1 MSDGSFG
8 EPIARHAPL
17 LVSIQEAMRLT
28 GIGRSLLYERMRA
41 GEIAFVHVGKRR
53 LIPFAAL
60 REWTERLPPQ
70 PRVAARRRTGD
81 PISRVPGAEVAMLA
95 PPEGKRCPAAGGNP
109 PAGRGFTMKWTVTR
123 VTSRARPSRAGGAS

>member
-1 MSDGSFG
+1 LSDGSFG
-8 EPIARHAPL
+8 EPIARQAPL

-28 GIGRSLLYERMRA
+28 GIGRSLLYERMRT

-70 PRVAARRRTGD
+70 PRDAAAAQERRLQHRR
-81 PISRVPGAEVAMLA
+81 SRG
-95 PPEGKRCPAAGGNP
+95 EGGH
-109 PAGRGFTMKWTVTR
+109 
-123 VTSRARPSRAGGAS
+123 ARPA

>member
-1 MSDGSFG
+1 MSSDGSFG
-8 EPIARHAPL
+8 EPTARQAPL

-41 GEIAFVHVGKRR
+41 GEIAFVHIGKRR

-70 PRVAARRRTGD
+70 PRDAAAQDRRTDRPG
-81 PISRVPGAEVAMLA
+81 SRS
-95 PPEGKRCPAAGGNP
+95 GG
-109 PAGRGFTMKWTVTR
+109 GH
-123 VTSRARPSRAGGAS
+123 ARPA